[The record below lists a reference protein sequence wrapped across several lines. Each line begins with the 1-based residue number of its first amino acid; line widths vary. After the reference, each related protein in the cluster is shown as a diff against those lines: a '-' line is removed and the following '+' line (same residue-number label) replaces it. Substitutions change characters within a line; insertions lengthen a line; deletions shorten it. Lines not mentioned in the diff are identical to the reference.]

1 MKKNE
6 LTAQLESTLLELNRL
21 ADQIRQSQDFS
32 EEAELILTLRE
43 LVLEQMPYENTDRT
57 AHTIR

>member
-32 EEAELILTLRE
+32 EEADLILTLRE